1 MANQDREALLT
12 FLDFASNRGLMKK
25 TTAQSLKSACSA
37 VLGIL
42 DENDAKDVFAVDLE
56 GMFQRY
62 ENLKESEVSPSTFRA
77 YRQRVKQAVAEFQRY
92 KANPSNWKPAGA
104 QRTANRPKRASK
116 NTTNTQAETN
126 ATHQTPDLIEQPSSA
141 DQITY
146 HFPLRENVFVR
157 ITGIPFDVTRPEMG
171 RMTAFLSNLVPAQE
185 GSEPVHLMLNS
196 PDAEAV

>member
-1 MANQDREALLT
+1 MANQDREALLK

-77 YRQRVKQAVAEFQRY
+77 YRQRGQASGRRIPTLQSQSIQLEASRSIS
-92 KANPSNWKPAGA
+92 AR
-104 QRTANRPKRASK
+104 RTDPNELPRTRRIPKRK
-116 NTTNTQAETN
+116 RM
-126 ATHQTPDLIEQPSSA
+126 QPTKPP
-141 DQITY
+141 I
-146 HFPLRENVFVR
+146 
-157 ITGIPFDVTRPEMG
+157 
-171 RMTAFLSNLVPAQE
+171 
-185 GSEPVHLMLNS
+185 
-196 PDAEAV
+196 